1 MRSYRTTFIFLSVI
15 LYCCSDPEE
24 EVVDC
29 SISDLSLEVVGIV
42 YSDCGFDNGK
52 ITVEASGGIEPYR
65 YKLDNGELQNT
76 PIFINVQAGFRDV
89 TVIDKGKCSVTI
101 KTFMSSKDPFDVVT
115 YTTPSGCKQENG
127 TITVVPLGG
136 IPPYKYQL
144 GENNDNYQS
153 TNVWSGLRSGQHSI
167 WVEDANKC
175 FFGVYIQIPTGVS
188 YATSVSPIIE
198 TKCATAS
205 CHGGAIPPDFR
216 TFSIIKANAT
226 KIKNLTATKAMPPG
240 NPLTP
245 EEINLIECWVNDGA
259 FNN

>member
-1 MRSYRTTFIFLSVI
+1 MRSYRTTLFFLSVI
-15 LYCCSDPEE
+15 LFNCSDPEE
-24 EVVDC
+24 EGVDC
-29 SISDLSLEVVGIV
+29 SISDLSLEVVQVV

-52 ITVEASGGIEPYR
+52 ITIEASGGNPPYKYR
-65 YKLDNGELQNT
+65 LDNGGLQNSPT
-76 PIFINVQAGFRDV
+76 FINVQAGFRDV
-89 TVIDKGKCSVTI
+89 TVVDKGKCTVTT
-101 KTFMSSKDPFDVVT
+101 KTFMSSKDPFEVVT

-127 TITVVPLGG
+127 SITVVPLGG
-136 IPPYKYQL
+136 ISPYKYQL
-144 GENNDNYQS
+144 GENNDNYQT

-188 YATSVSPIIE
+188 YASSISPIIQ

-205 CHGGAIPPDFR
+205 CHGGTIPPDFR

-226 KIKNLTATKAMPPG
+226 KIKNLTATKTMPPG

-245 EEINLIECWVNDGA
+245 SEIDLIDCWVSDGA